1 MKFPVVLSFF
11 LWKAL
16 YSRYFFFIE
25 PAGEHRPYSV
35 NFSSM
40 PWLVDLR
47 SRAASASFSLL
58 GTAALNGFCF
68 SESSP

>member
-11 LWKAL
+11 FGKRFILGI
-16 YSRYFFFIE
+16 FFFIE